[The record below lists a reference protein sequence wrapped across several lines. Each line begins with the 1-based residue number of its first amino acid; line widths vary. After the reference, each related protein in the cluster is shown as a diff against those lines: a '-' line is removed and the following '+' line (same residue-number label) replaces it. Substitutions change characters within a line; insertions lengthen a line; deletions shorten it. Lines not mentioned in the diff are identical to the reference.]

1 MGTKSPLNIVED
13 ALAYALGQAP
23 ELSGYTI
30 HKGQA
35 IDTLEMPSVIVSCE
49 SLSFPSQIPQGFGN
63 YVCQVS
69 VGVFT
74 QIDGV
79 SPLADHRACAQ
90 IVMSVLDN
98 VTSVRAGFAQAGD
111 ATCYDSLMSGIETG
125 RGDRA
130 FMTTL
135 SYSVTICLA
144 SV

>member
-13 ALAYALGQAP
+13 AVGYALTQAP

-35 IDTLEMPSVIVSCE
+35 IDTLEVPSIIVACE
-49 SLSFPSQIPQGFGN
+49 SISLAIPQGLGN
-63 YVCQVS
+63 YVTVVS
-69 VGVFT
+69 VGIFT
-74 QIDGV
+74 SIDGAT
-79 SPLADHRACAQ
+79 PLPTHRAAAQ

-98 VTSVRAGFAQAGD
+98 VTSIRAGFAVAAD
-111 ATCYDSLMSGIETG
+111 ATCYDSLMTGMETG

-135 SYSVTICLA
+135 NYNVSICLS

>member
-23 ELSGYTI
+23 ELTGYGI

-35 IDTLEMPSVIVSCE
+35 IDTLEVPSVVVACE
-49 SLSFPSQIPQGFGN
+49 SLNLAIPQGLGN
-63 YVCQVS
+63 YVCNVS

-74 QIDGV
+74 QIDGTT
-79 SPLADHRACAQ
+79 PLATHRASAQ

-98 VTSVRAGFAQAGD
+98 VTSVRAGFAVAAD
-111 ATCYDSLMSGIETG
+111 ATCYDSLMTSIDTG

-135 SYSVTICLA
+135 NYSVTICLSA
-144 SV
+144 T